1 MQLLL
6 PQQFASFDENVLGE
20 ANLQPCHFTFASF
33 ALRFRVRR
41 VHEKTEDDCSKCT
54 ILQSSTAQHLTSSD
68 VVVTQLNPLFTC
80 VHIPNWSEN
89 DKYWKMRNPW
99 KTVQNTVKRHREN
112 PWSNC
117 ACQFVFRKYVYIY
130 IYTRALKV
138 ALIKF
143 INLDPLSDA
152 NWRVLSNTCQWW
164 QKKHIIII

>member
-68 VVVTQLNPLFTC
+68 VVVTQLTRYSHVFTSPIGRRMTNTERC
-80 VHIPNWSEN
+80 GTHE
-89 DKYWKMRNPW
+89 KRF
-99 KTVQNTVKRHREN
+99 KTQSKGTVKIHEATVLA
-112 PWSNC
+112 SLF
-117 ACQFVFRKYVYIY
+117 FVNMYIY

-152 NWRVLSNTCQWW
+152 NWRVLSNTCQ
-164 QKKHIIII
+164 

>member
-33 ALRFRVRR
+33 ALRLRVRR

-68 VVVTQLNPLFTC
+68 VVVTQLTRYSHVFTSPIGRRMTNTERC
-80 VHIPNWSEN
+80 GTHE
-89 DKYWKMRNPW
+89 KRF
-99 KTVQNTVKRHREN
+99 KTQSKGTVKIHEATVLA
-112 PWSNC
+112 SLFF
-117 ACQFVFRKYVYIY
+117 FVHMYIY

-152 NWRVLSNTCQWW
+152 NWRVLSNTCQ
-164 QKKHIIII
+164 